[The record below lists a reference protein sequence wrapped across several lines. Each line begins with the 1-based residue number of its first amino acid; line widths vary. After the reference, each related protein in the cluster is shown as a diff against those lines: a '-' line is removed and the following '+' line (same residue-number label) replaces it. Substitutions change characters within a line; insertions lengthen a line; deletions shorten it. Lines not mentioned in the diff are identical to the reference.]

1 MPSTGSE
8 NVGVAFGAVIAAGAS
23 TAVGAAIVFFPRL
36 VKLASRRVLA
46 SSLGISAG
54 VMTYVSF
61 VEIFQKAQSSFAEHL
76 ARDYDDEEKVFGM
89 ANLYA
94 TLSFF
99 LGVLTMVVIDWIVN
113 LISSKHGDGDGH
125 GHHDISESLN
135 KDNGNEIQ
143 SPNGEEEKEEVEE
156 VVIAPCATCR
166 PDPAGDLKEWQE
178 KAEAEEVRNMKLEG
192 GSTLAGNGGSLVGSS
207 DNDSENVP
215 PPMGDDEERVELSGV
230 PKVASMTEE
239 EIENKKLVR
248 MGIQTAVAIALH
260 NFPEGLATFV
270 AVLED
275 PKIGAILACAI
286 GIHNI
291 PEGFCVALPIYYAT
305 GNRKKAFWWGAL
317 SGMSEPVGALLGW
330 LVLANSF
337 SDAIYGL
344 MFGLVAGMMVMI
356 SLKELLPT
364 AYRYDPGDT
373 VVTNS
378 LIAGMVVIS
387 LSLVLY
393 YV

>member
-1 MPSTGSE
+1 
-8 NVGVAFGAVIAAGAS
+8 
-23 TAVGAAIVFFPRL
+23 
-36 VKLASRRVLA
+36 
-46 SSLGISAG
+46 
-54 VMTYVSF
+54 MTYVSF
-61 VEIFQKAQSSFAEHL
+61 VEIFQKAQFSFADHL
-76 ARDYDDEEKVFGM
+76 VTDIEDEDKRFGM

-99 LGVLTMVVIDWIVN
+99 LGILTMVVIDKVIN
-113 LISSKHGDGDGH
+113 LISSKHGDGHGH
-125 GHHDISESLN
+125 GHQDISESLN
-135 KDNGNEIQ
+135 NKDK
-143 SPNGEEEKEEVEE
+143 EEKEEVA
-156 VVIAPCATCR
+156 IAPCYTCNL
-166 PDPAGDLKEWQE
+166 DPAGDLKEWQE
-178 KAEAEEVRNMKLEG
+178 KAEAEEVRNMKLKDAA
-192 GSTLAGNGGSLVGSS
+192 TLAGNGGSLAGWS
-207 DNDSENVP
+207 DDGVENVP
-215 PPMGDDEERVELSGV
+215 APTDLGMGGDEERVVDSSGV
-230 PKVASMTEE
+230 PKLASMTDE

-248 MGIQTAVAIALH
+248 MGMQTAVAIALH

-275 PKIGAILACAI
+275 PKIGAILAVAI

-305 GNRKKAFWWGAL
+305 GNRMKAFWWGAL
-317 SGMSEPVGALLGW
+317 SGMTEPVGALLGW

-378 LIAGMVVIS
+378 MIAGMAVIS

>member
-1 MPSTGSE
+1 MPTTGSE

-61 VEIFQKAQSSFAEHL
+61 VEIFQKAQFSFADHL
-76 ARDYDDEEKVFGM
+76 VTDIEDEDKRFGM

-99 LGVLTMVVIDWIVN
+99 LGILTMVVIDKVIN
-113 LISSKHGDGDGH
+113 LISSKHGDGHGH
-125 GHHDISESLN
+125 GHQDISESLN
-135 KDNGNEIQ
+135 NKDK
-143 SPNGEEEKEEVEE
+143 EEKEEVEE
-156 VVIAPCATCR
+156 VAIAPCYTCNL
-166 PDPAGDLKEWQE
+166 DPAGDLKEWQG
-178 KAEAEEVRNMKLEG
+178 KAEEEVRSQKLKD
-192 GSTLAGNGGSLVGSS
+192 GSTMAGNGGSLAGWS
-207 DNDSENVP
+207 DDGVENVP
-215 PPMGDDEERVELSGV
+215 APVDLGKGMVVDEERVVDSSGV
-230 PKVASMTEE
+230 PKLASMTDE

-248 MGIQTAVAIALH
+248 MGMQTAVAIALH

-275 PKIGAILACAI
+275 PKIGAILAVAI

-378 LIAGMVVIS
+378 IIAGMAVIS

>member
-1 MPSTGSE
+1 MPTTGSE
-8 NVGVAFGAVIAAGAS
+8 NVGLAFGAVIAAGAS
-23 TAVGAAIVFFPRL
+23 TAVGAGIVFFPRL

-61 VEIFQKAQSSFAEHL
+61 VEIFQKAQSSYNDHL
-76 ARDYDDEEKVFGM
+76 TDIEDEDKRFGK

-99 LGVLTMVVIDWIVN
+99 LGVFVMVAIDFVVN
-113 LISSKHGDGDGH
+113 LISNKGEHAHD
-125 GHHDISESLN
+125 HHDITESLN
-135 KDNGNEIQ
+135 EIKNAEKDA
-143 SPNGEEEKEEVEE
+143 EE
-156 VVIAPCATCR
+156 ALLPPCASCR
-166 PDPAGDLKEWQE
+166 ADPAGDLDEWQK
-178 KAEAEEVRNMKLEG
+178 KAEAEEVRNMTNAG
-192 GSTLAGNGGSLVGSS
+192 GMTLASGSVEGS
-207 DNDSENVP
+207 DGSENTP
-215 PPMGDDEERVELSGV
+215 APIPEISEERVELSGV
-230 PKVASMTEE
+230 AKVASMTEE

-248 MGIQTAVAIALH
+248 MGIQTAIAIALH

-305 GNRKKAFWWGAL
+305 GNRAKAFWWGAL
-317 SGMSEPVGALLGW
+317 SGISEPIGALLGW

-378 LIAGMVVIS
+378 LIAGMVIIS
-387 LSLVLY
+387 LSLVLFY
-393 YV
+393 A

>member
-1 MPSTGSE
+1 
-8 NVGVAFGAVIAAGAS
+8 
-23 TAVGAAIVFFPRL
+23 
-36 VKLASRRVLA
+36 
-46 SSLGISAG
+46 
-54 VMTYVSF
+54 
-61 VEIFQKAQSSFAEHL
+61 
-76 ARDYDDEEKVFGM
+76 
-89 ANLYA
+89 
-94 TLSFF
+94 
-99 LGVLTMVVIDWIVN
+99 
-113 LISSKHGDGDGH
+113 
-125 GHHDISESLN
+125 
-135 KDNGNEIQ
+135 
-143 SPNGEEEKEEVEE
+143 
-156 VVIAPCATCR
+156 
-166 PDPAGDLKEWQE
+166 
-178 KAEAEEVRNMKLEG
+178 
-192 GSTLAGNGGSLVGSS
+192 
-207 DNDSENVP
+207 
-215 PPMGDDEERVELSGV
+215 
-230 PKVASMTEE
+230 
-239 EIENKKLVR
+239 

-305 GNRKKAFWWGAL
+305 GNRTKAFWWGAL

-337 SDAIYGL
+337 SMAIYGL

>member
-1 MPSTGSE
+1 MIDK
-8 NVGVAFGAVIAAGAS
+8 VI
-23 TAVGAAIVFFPRL
+23 
-36 VKLASRRVLA
+36 
-46 SSLGISAG
+46 
-54 VMTYVSF
+54 
-61 VEIFQKAQSSFAEHL
+61 
-76 ARDYDDEEKVFGM
+76 
-89 ANLYA
+89 
-94 TLSFF
+94 
-99 LGVLTMVVIDWIVN
+99 N
-113 LISSKHGDGDGH
+113 LISSKHGDGHGH
-125 GHHDISESLN
+125 GHQDISESLN
-135 KDNGNEIQ
+135 NKD
-143 SPNGEEEKEEVEE
+143 KEEVEE
-156 VVIAPCATCR
+156 VAIAPCYTCNL
-166 PDPAGDLKEWQE
+166 DPAGDLKEWQG
-178 KAEAEEVRNMKLEG
+178 KAEEEVRNMKLKD
-192 GSTLAGNGGSLVGSS
+192 GSTMAGNGGSLAGWS
-207 DNDSENVP
+207 DDGVENVP
-215 PPMGDDEERVELSGV
+215 APVDLGKGMVVDEERVVDSSGV
-230 PKVASMTEE
+230 PKLASMTDE

-248 MGIQTAVAIALH
+248 MGMQTAVAIALH

-275 PKIGAILACAI
+275 PKIGAILAVAI

-378 LIAGMVVIS
+378 MIAGMAVIS

>member
-1 MPSTGSE
+1 MPTTGSE

-61 VEIFQKAQSSFAEHL
+61 VEIFQKAQASFADHL
-76 ARDYDDEEKVFGM
+76 VDDYEDEAKRFGM
-89 ANLYA
+89 GNLYA

-99 LGVLTMVVIDWIVN
+99 LGILCMVVIDKVVN
-113 LISSKHGDGDGH
+113 LISSKHGDVHGH
-125 GHHDISESLN
+125 GPESLN
-135 KDNGNEIQ
+135 NKDNSNEIE
-143 SPNGEEEKEEVEE
+143 SPHGHGEEEKEEV
-156 VVIAPCATCR
+156 VIPPCFTCNL
-166 PDPAGDLKEWQE
+166 DPAGDLKEWQE
-178 KAEAEEVRNMKLEG
+178 KAEAEEVRNKTLEG
-192 GSTLAGNGGSLVGSS
+192 GSTLAGNGASLVGAS
-207 DNDSENVP
+207 DNGSENVP
-215 PPMGDDEERVELSGV
+215 APIDEERVVEVSGV
-230 PKVASMTEE
+230 PKVASMTDE

-275 PKIGAILACAI
+275 PKIGAILAVAI

-378 LIAGMVVIS
+378 LIAGMVVIA

>member
-1 MPSTGSE
+1 MIDK
-8 NVGVAFGAVIAAGAS
+8 VI
-23 TAVGAAIVFFPRL
+23 
-36 VKLASRRVLA
+36 
-46 SSLGISAG
+46 
-54 VMTYVSF
+54 
-61 VEIFQKAQSSFAEHL
+61 
-76 ARDYDDEEKVFGM
+76 
-89 ANLYA
+89 
-94 TLSFF
+94 
-99 LGVLTMVVIDWIVN
+99 N
-113 LISSKHGDGDGH
+113 LISSKHGDGHGH
-125 GHHDISESLN
+125 GPESLN
-135 KDNGNEIQ
+135 NKDNSNEIE
-143 SPNGEEEKEEVEE
+143 SPHGHGEEEKEEV
-156 VVIAPCATCR
+156 VIPPCFTCNL
-166 PDPAGDLKEWQE
+166 DPAGDLKEWQE
-178 KAEAEEVRNMKLEG
+178 KAEAEEVRNKTLEG
-192 GSTLAGNGGSLVGSS
+192 GSTLAGNGASLVGSC
-207 DNDSENVP
+207 DNGSENVP
-215 PPMGDDEERVELSGV
+215 APIDVDMGKGGDEERVVDSSGV
-230 PKVASMTEE
+230 PKVASMTDE

-248 MGIQTAVAIALH
+248 MGMQTAVAIALH

-275 PKIGAILACAI
+275 PKIGAILAVAI

-330 LVLANSF
+330 LILANSF